1 MVCQRTDGVTTLVR
15 KSLGLESVPMRDHF
29 RHENAPDGEQHV
41 IGEIVSG
48 LDARLGDAI
57 EHAATRHHVRRLTRL
72 GWDRALRGD
81 DDAWAKAPPPREGNT
96 LQVHVDGTSALP
108 AIAAAVR
115 GARSYVHIAGWTVDP
130 EFALERHPSAV
141 TVRELLADAA
151 NRVDVRVL
159 VWAGAPVPIMQPS
172 RAKARQLMDR
182 LVRGTR
188 INGALDSR
196 NRPMHCHHEKLVIV
210 DGTQAFV
217 GGIDLTD
224 LAGDRYDGSPHSRS
238 TTLGWH
244 DAAAQL
250 AGPAVA
256 DVCSHFAMRWKA
268 TTGESLPA
276 AASPPAVGGSRVQV
290 IRTVPDHTYKALPRG
305 DFSILEAYMGALR
318 RARRLIYLENQ
329 FLWSS
334 EVVAVLREKLQ
345 QPPTDEFR
353 LCVVLPRHPNNGND
367 DTRGQLGMLQAADHH
382 HRLLVGT
389 VGPVHRQHPPV
400 YVHAKVAIVD
410 DAWLT
415 VGSAN
420 LNEHSLFNDTEVNL
434 VTDDAPL
441 ARGVRE
447 QLWSEH
453 LNQDCRGVDPLEVIE
468 TAWRKA
474 VTARPPYENPLRP
487 LPSVSRR
494 SARLLGPLK
503 GLLVD
508 G

>member
-1 MVCQRTDGVTTLVR
+1 
-15 KSLGLESVPMRDHF
+15 
-29 RHENAPDGEQHV
+29 V
-41 IGEIVSG
+41 IREIVTG
-48 LDARLGDAI
+48 LDAQLGNVI
-57 EHAATRHHVRRLTRL
+57 EDAATRHHVKRLARL

-81 DDAWAKAPPPREGNT
+81 GDAWAKAPPPREGNT

-115 GARSYVHIAGWTVDP
+115 GARSYVHVAGWTVDP
-130 EFALERHPSAV
+130 DFAVERHPSAV
-141 TVRELLADAA
+141 TVRELLAEAA

-188 INGALDSR
+188 IHGALDPR

-217 GGIDLTD
+217 GGIDLTA
-224 LAGDRYDGSPHSRS
+224 LAGDRYDGSPHHRS

-256 DVCSHFAMRWKA
+256 DVCSHFAMRWQA
-268 TTGESLPA
+268 TTGETLPA
-276 AASPPAVGGSRVQV
+276 AAAPPAVGDSRVQV
-290 IRTVPDHTYKALPRG
+290 IRTVPEHTYKPLPRG

-318 RARRLIYLENQ
+318 RARRLIYFENQ
-329 FLWSS
+329 FLWSP
-334 EVVAVLREKLQ
+334 EVVAVLREKLLH
-345 QPPTDEFR
+345 PPSDEFR
-353 LCVVLPRHPNNGND
+353 LCMVLPRHPNNGND
-367 DTRGQLGMLQAADHH
+367 DTRGQLGMLQAADKR

-410 DAWLT
+410 DSWLT

-434 VTDDAPL
+434 VTDDATL

-453 LNQDCRGVDPLEVIE
+453 LNQDCRGADPLEVIE
-468 TAWRKA
+468 TAWRKS
-474 VTARPPYENPLRP
+474 VTARPPYESPLRP

-503 GLLVD
+503 GLMVD

>member
-1 MVCQRTDGVTTLVR
+1 MI
-15 KSLGLESVPMRDHF
+15 S
-29 RHENAPDGEQHV
+29 
-41 IGEIVSG
+41 EIVTG
-48 LDARLGDAI
+48 LDAQLGDVVEGAT
-57 EHAATRHHVRRLTRL
+57 TRHHVRRLARL
-72 GWDRALRGD
+72 GWAHALRGGGD
-81 DDAWAKAPPPREGNT
+81 TWAKVPPPREGNA

-115 GARSYVHIAGWTVDP
+115 GARSFVHVAGWTVDP
-130 EFALERHPSAV
+130 GFAVERHPSSV
-141 TVRELLADAA
+141 TVRELLAEAA

-172 RAKARQLMDR
+172 RAKARDLMDR

-188 INGALDSR
+188 IHGALDPR

-210 DGTQAFV
+210 DGIQAFV
-217 GGIDLTD
+217 GGIDLTA
-224 LAGDRYDGSPHSRS
+224 LAGDRYDGAPHSLS
-238 TTLGWH
+238 STLGWH
-244 DAAAQL
+244 DAAAQIE
-250 AGPAVA
+250 GPAVA

-268 TTGESLPA
+268 TTGETLAGTVTP
-276 AASPPAVGGSRVQV
+276 PPAGDSRIQV
-290 IRTVPDHTYKALPRG
+290 IRTVPEGTYKALPRG
-305 DFSILEAYMGALR
+305 DFSILGAYMTALR
-318 RARRLIYLENQ
+318 RARRLIYIENQ
-329 FLWSS
+329 FLWSP

-345 QPPTDEFR
+345 QPPSDDFR
-353 LCVVLPRHPNNGND
+353 LCIVLPRHPNNGND
-367 DTRGQLGMLQAADHH
+367 DTRGQLGMLQAADDH

-389 VGPVHRQHPPV
+389 VGPLHRDHPPV

-410 DAWLT
+410 DGWLT
-415 VGSAN
+415 IGSAN

-434 VTDDAPL
+434 VTDDAAL

-453 LNQDCRGVDPLEVIE
+453 LNQDCRGADPLEVIE
-468 TAWRKA
+468 TAWRA
-474 VTARPPYENPLRP
+474 SVAATPPYENPLRP

-503 GLLVD
+503 GLFVD